1 MNRIWRQSTAKRDVQ
16 GGAFT
21 QGVIDFDFSVGSNTV
36 FIPSKSYFRIGVK
49 IGDGG
54 ADGGAAPTQANN
66 LAFANFCPGNLF
78 DNCFFYAGGQNVSSC
93 INYGPQAHALAYRL
107 KKSGAWMNSIGK
119 DAYGICA
126 SRNFRTMLVSS
137 DGGGTEDSA
146 ALVPSIDADDASIRY
161 FIYQPPL
168 GIMEHS
174 KPMGAGQYRF
184 QFNPA
189 SNFVKACVESN
200 VDQIHGFGND
210 YQFKVETMELYI
222 CEEKMDISPTGTDVL
237 HLLEHQVQSKKMSQ
251 SSSVDFT
258 VPPSTKAITM
268 FVQSGLAGID
278 NRFPPSKFTVENGLH
293 KKLRN
298 LQISFA
304 NTTKPPT
311 NWTSDNGNAHTQKM
325 QQRYLDTQIE
335 SGQAFSSGGCETM
348 SDWMLNG
355 PIFHYT
361 FVRDANDR
369 STQVQLSAQWDPRT
383 PIDPNDNIF
392 LVAHYTRSVEVSVE
406 SGFISQVV
414 SLNI

>member
-1 MNRIWRQSTAKRDVQ
+1 MQRKWRQSTAKRNIAGSQ
-16 GGAFT
+16 FT
-21 QGVIDFDFSVGSNTV
+21 QGVVDFDFSVGSNTV

-49 IGDGG
+49 IGDGSG
-54 ADGGAAPTQANN
+54 NAPTQAAK

-107 KKSGAWMNSIGK
+107 RKSGAWMNSIGK

-126 SRNFRTMLVSS
+126 SRQYRTVLASS
-137 DGGGTEDSA
+137 DSPGEDQEPS
-146 ALVPSIDADDASIRY
+146 VPSIDSSDGSVRY

-189 SNFVKACVESN
+189 SNFEKACVES
-200 VDQIHGFGND
+200 DADKTHGSD
-210 YQFKVETMELYI
+210 YQFTVQSMELYV
-222 CEEKMDISPTGTDVL
+222 CEEMMDISPTGSDVL

-251 SSSVDFT
+251 SSSLDFT
-258 VPPSTKAITM
+258 VPPSIKAITM
-268 FVQSGLAGID
+268 FVQSGLAGTD
-278 NRFPPSKFTVENGLH
+278 NRFPPSKFAVANGLH
-293 KKLRN
+293 NKLRN
-298 LQISFA
+298 LQITFA

-311 NWTSDNGNAHTQKM
+311 NWTSETGAHTLKL

-355 PIFHYT
+355 PVYHYT
-361 FVRDANDR
+361 FVRDSNDR
-369 STQVQLSAQWDPRT
+369 STQVQLSAQWDSSIT
-383 PIDPNDNIF
+383 MDPNDNVF
-392 LVAHYTRSVEVSVE
+392 LVAHYTRSIQIEVEAGYI
-406 SGFISQVV
+406 SGVT

>member
-1 MNRIWRQSTAKRDVQ
+1 MQRKWRQSTAKRNISGSQ
-16 GGAFT
+16 FT
-21 QGVIDFDFSVGSNTV
+21 QGVVDFDFSVGSNTV

-49 IGDGG
+49 ITDGL
-54 ADGGAAPTQANN
+54 GAAPNLIKD

-107 KKSGAWMNSIGK
+107 RKSGAWMNSIGK

-126 SRNFRTMLVSS
+126 SRKYRALMTSTDS
-137 DGGGTEDSA
+137 PGEDPEA
-146 ALVPSIDADDASIRY
+146 TVPSTDSSDASIRY

-189 SNFVKACVESN
+189 SNFAKACVESAS
-200 VDQIHGFGND
+200 DQTIGSD
-210 YQFKVETMELYI
+210 YKFEVQSMELYV
-222 CEEKMDISPTGTDVL
+222 CEENMNISPTGSDVL
-237 HLLEHQVQSKKMSQ
+237 HLLEHQVQSKKMDQ
-251 SSSVDFT
+251 SNSLDFT

-268 FVQSGLAGID
+268 FVQSGLAGND
-278 NRFPPSKFTVENGLH
+278 NRFPPSKFTVDNGLH
-293 KKLRN
+293 KKLRT
-298 LQISFA
+298 LQITFA

-311 NWTSDNGNAHTQKM
+311 NWVSNPGPNTLKL

-335 SGQAFSSGGCETM
+335 SGQAFSSGGCETL

-355 PIFHYT
+355 PVYHYT
-361 FVRDANDR
+361 FVRDSNDR
-369 STQVQLSAQWDPRT
+369 STQVQLSAQFDGT
-383 PIDPNDNIF
+383 IDPIDNIF
-392 LVAHYTRSVEVSVE
+392 LVAHYTRSIQIEVEAGYVS
-406 SGFISQVV
+406 SVV

>member
-1 MNRIWRQSTAKRDVQ
+1 MNRIWRQSPAKRTLSKES
-16 GGAFT
+16 FT

-36 FIPSKSYFRIGVK
+36 FIPSKSYFRIAVSLLNAA
-49 IGDGG
+49 GG
-54 ADGGAAPTQANN
+54 QPKETDA

-93 INYGPQAHALAYRL
+93 INYGPQAHACAYRL
-107 KKSGAWMNSIGK
+107 RKSGAWLNSIGK

-126 SRNFRTMLVSS
+126 SRKYRQAMVIEENK
-137 DGGGTEDSA
+137 DEDSGPR
-146 ALVPSIDADDASIRY
+146 VPSIDTGASIRY

-189 SNFVKACVESN
+189 SNFEKACVESN
-200 VDQIHGFGND
+200 VAKTSDE
-210 YQFKVETMELYI
+210 FKFAVTGMELYI
-222 CEEKMDISPTGTDVL
+222 CEEKMDISPSGTDVL

-251 SSSVDFT
+251 ASSVDFT
-258 VPPSTKAITM
+258 VPPSTKALTI
-268 FVQSGLAGID
+268 FVQSGLAGVD
-278 NRFPPSKFTVENGLH
+278 TRFPPSKFTLLNGLH

-298 LQISFA
+298 LQITFA

-311 NWTSDNGNAHTQKM
+311 NWTSDTGPNIMRQ

-348 SDWMLNG
+348 ADWMLNG
-355 PIFHYT
+355 PIYHYT
-361 FVRDANDR
+361 FTRDANDR
-369 STQVQLSAQWDPRT
+369 STQVQISANFDQGE
-383 PIDPNDNIF
+383 PIEEKDNIF
-392 LVAHYTRSVEVSVE
+392 LVAHYTRSVEIQVE
-406 SGFISQVV
+406 SGYISSVV

>member
-1 MNRIWRQSTAKRDVQ
+1 MERKWRQSTAKRDVQ
-16 GGAFT
+16 AGQFR

-49 IGDGG
+49 IGDG
-54 ADGGAAPTQANN
+54 AGAAPTQAAN

-107 KKSGAWMNSIGK
+107 RKSGAWMNSIGK

-126 SRNFRTMLVSS
+126 SRLYRTHLVST
-137 DGGGTEDSA
+137 DNPAEDHGP
-146 ALVPSIDADDASIRY
+146 LVPAVDAGDGTVRY

-189 SNFVKACVESN
+189 ANFEKACVESN
-200 VDQIHGFGND
+200 VDKTHGLGND
-210 YQFKVETMELYI
+210 YVFQVDSMELYI
-222 CEEKMDISPTGTDVL
+222 CEEKMDISPSGTDVL

-251 SSSVDFT
+251 ASSVDFT
-258 VPPSTKAITM
+258 VPPSTKALTV
-268 FVQSGLAGID
+268 FVQSGLVGQD
-278 NRFPPSKFTVENGLH
+278 NRFPPSKFAVENGLH
-293 KKLRN
+293 KQLRN
-298 LQISFA
+298 LQITFA

-311 NWTSDNGNAHTQKM
+311 NWTSETGAHTQKL

-348 SDWMLNG
+348 ADWMLNG
-355 PIFHYT
+355 PMYHYT

-369 STQVQLSAQWDPRT
+369 STQVQLSCQFDPGT
-383 PIDPNDNIF
+383 AIDVNDNIF
-392 LVAHYTRSVEVSVE
+392 LVAHYTRSVEIQVE
-406 SGFISQVV
+406 SGFISSVS